1 MDAIWQGLSGIFE
14 VALIAGLGFFLAKKG
29 WFWEN
34 AAKDLTRLTMTVAL
48 PPLMI
53 HSLYANFTHDA
64 LLAAAPDLVLP
75 FVSIFASYLAGHVLA
90 SLLHISKG
98 RRGIFI
104 CTCCIANAIFIGVPV
119 NVALFGEASVP
130 SCMLYYLANT
140 TMFWALGAYLII
152 RDAGGEHRFTLKE
165 MLLKLRT
172 PPLMGF
178 AAGVI
183 LLLANVP
190 IPHFAMAAMKYVGG
204 MATPMALMVI
214 GIQMSR
220 IPFSS
225 IHFDKDLV
233 GGDGRPFPSGTA
245 LPLPASPRH
254 SYFRDV
260 IQGLSHAGGDAGDDE
275 YDNSRDRSRG
285 GCGVL
290 DDGQLRLACPRCILC
305 AVLYVYALVRRAAP
319 IRN

>member
-1 MDAIWQGLSGIFE
+1 
-14 VALIAGLGFFLAKKG
+14 
-29 WFWEN
+29 
-34 AAKDLTRLTMTVAL
+34 MTVAL

-64 LLAAAPDLVLP
+64 LIAAAPDLVLP
-75 FVSIFASYLAGHVLA
+75 FVSIFVAYLAGHVLA

-183 LLLANVP
+183 LLLLNVP

-220 IPFSS
+220 IPLSS

-233 GGDGRPFPSGTA
+233 GAMAGRFLLAPLCLFLLLPVIPVSEMSSKVFLMQAGMPAMTNMTILATAVGADAEYSTTVNCVSLVLGVFFVPF
-245 LPLPASPRH
+245 
-254 SYFRDV
+254 YMYM
-260 IQGLSHAGGDAGDDE
+260 LS
-275 YDNSRDRSRG
+275 
-285 GCGVL
+285 
-290 DDGQLRLACPRCILC
+290 
-305 AVLYVYALVRRAAP
+305 
-319 IRN
+319 

>member
-14 VALIAGLGFFLAKKG
+14 VVLIAGLGFFLAKKG

-75 FVSIFASYLAGHVLA
+75 FVSIFVAYLAGHVLA

-152 RDAGGEHRFTLKE
+152 RDAGGEHHFTLKE

-220 IPFSS
+220 IPLSS

-233 GGDGRPFPSGTA
+233 GAMAGRFLLAPLCLFLLLPVIPVSEMSSKVFLMQAGMPAMTNMTILATAVGADAEYSTTVNCVSLALGVFFVPF
-245 LPLPASPRH
+245 
-254 SYFRDV
+254 YMYM
-260 IQGLSHAGGDAGDDE
+260 LS
-275 YDNSRDRSRG
+275 
-285 GCGVL
+285 
-290 DDGQLRLACPRCILC
+290 
-305 AVLYVYALVRRAAP
+305 
-319 IRN
+319 

>member
-64 LLAAAPDLVLP
+64 LLEAAPDLVLP

-190 IPHFAMAAMKYVGG
+190 IPHFAMAGRFLLAPLCLFLLLPVIPVSEMSSKVFLMQAGMPAMTNMTILATAVGADAEYSTTVNCVSLVLG
-204 MATPMALMVI
+204 VFFV
-214 GIQMSR
+214 
-220 IPFSS
+220 PF
-225 IHFDKDLV
+225 
-233 GGDGRPFPSGTA
+233 
-245 LPLPASPRH
+245 
-254 SYFRDV
+254 YMYM
-260 IQGLSHAGGDAGDDE
+260 LS
-275 YDNSRDRSRG
+275 
-285 GCGVL
+285 
-290 DDGQLRLACPRCILC
+290 
-305 AVLYVYALVRRAAP
+305 
-319 IRN
+319 

>member
-1 MDAIWQGLSGIFE
+1 
-14 VALIAGLGFFLAKKG
+14 
-29 WFWEN
+29 
-34 AAKDLTRLTMTVAL
+34 MTVAL

-64 LLAAAPDLVLP
+64 LIAAAPDLVLP

-90 SLLHISKG
+90 CLLHISKG

-119 NVALFGEASVP
+119 NVALFGEVSVP

-152 RDAGGEHRFTLKE
+152 RDAGGQHHFTLKE

-183 LLLANVP
+183 LLLVNVP

-214 GIQMSR
+214 GIQMSQ
-220 IPFSS
+220 IPLSS
-225 IHFDKDLV
+225 IHFYKDLV
-233 GGDGRPFPSGTA
+233 GAMAGRFLLAPFCLFLLLPVIPVSEMSSKVFLMQAGMPAMTNMTILATA
-245 LPLPASPRH
+245 VGADAEYSTTVNCVSLALGVFFVPF
-254 SYFRDV
+254 YMYM
-260 IQGLSHAGGDAGDDE
+260 LS
-275 YDNSRDRSRG
+275 
-285 GCGVL
+285 
-290 DDGQLRLACPRCILC
+290 
-305 AVLYVYALVRRAAP
+305 
-319 IRN
+319 

>member
-1 MDAIWQGLSGIFE
+1 M
-14 VALIAGLGFFLAKKG
+14 AGLGFFLAKKG

-34 AAKDLTRLTMTVAL
+34 AAKNLTKRTMTVAL

-64 LLAAAPDLVLP
+64 LIASAPDLVLP

-90 SLLHISKG
+90 SVLHISKG

-152 RDAGGEHRFTLKE
+152 RAAGGDHRFTPRE

-183 LLLANVP
+183 LLLVNVP

-214 GIQMSR
+214 GIQMSQ
-220 IPFSS
+220 IPLSS

-233 GGDGRPFPSGTA
+233 GGDGGPFPSGTA
-245 LPLPASPRH
+245 LPLPASSRH
-254 SYFRDV
+254 SGFRDV
-260 IQGLSHAGGDAGDDE
+260 FQGLSHAGGDAGDDE
-275 YDNSRDRSRG
+275 YDDPRDCGRS

-290 DDGQLRLACPRCILC
+290 DDGELRLARFGRILR
-305 AVLYVYALVRRAAP
+305 AVLHVYAGVRGLRQLEM
-319 IRN
+319 RN

>member
-14 VALIAGLGFFLAKKG
+14 V
-29 WFWEN
+29 
-34 AAKDLTRLTMTVAL
+34 V
-48 PPLMI
+48 LM
-53 HSLYANFTHDA
+53 
-64 LLAAAPDLVLP
+64 AAPDLVLP

-90 SLLHISKG
+90 SVLHISKG

-152 RDAGGEHRFTLKE
+152 WAAGGDHRFTPRE

-183 LLLANVP
+183 LLLVNVP

-214 GIQMSR
+214 GIQMSQ
-220 IPFSS
+220 IPLSS

-233 GGDGRPFPSGTA
+233 GGDGGPFPSGTA
-245 LPLPASPRH
+245 LPLPASSRH
-254 SYFRDV
+254 SGFRDV
-260 IQGLSHAGGDAGDDE
+260 FQGLSHAGGDAGDDE
-275 YDNSRDRSRG
+275 YDDPRDCGRS

-290 DDGQLRLACPRCILC
+290 DDGELRLARFGRILR
-305 AVLYVYALVRRAAP
+305 AVLHVYAGVRGLRQLEM
-319 IRN
+319 RN

>member
-152 RDAGGEHRFTLKE
+152 RDAGGDHHFTPRE
-165 MLLKLRT
+165 MQ
-172 PPLMGF
+172 
-178 AAGVI
+178 
-183 LLLANVP
+183 
-190 IPHFAMAAMKYVGG
+190 YVGG

-214 GIQMSR
+214 GIQMSQ

-233 GGDGRPFPSGTA
+233 GAMAGRFLLAPLCLFLLLPFIPVSEMSSKVFLMQAGMPAMTNMTILATA
-245 LPLPASPRH
+245 VGADAEYSATVNCVSLVLGVFFVPF
-254 SYFRDV
+254 YMYM
-260 IQGLSHAGGDAGDDE
+260 LS
-275 YDNSRDRSRG
+275 
-285 GCGVL
+285 
-290 DDGQLRLACPRCILC
+290 
-305 AVLYVYALVRRAAP
+305 
-319 IRN
+319 

>member
-14 VALIAGLGFFLAKKG
+14 VVLIAGLGFFLAKKG

-64 LLAAAPDLVLP
+64 LLEAAPDLVLP
-75 FVSIFASYLAGHVLA
+75 FVSIFVAYLAGHVLA

-152 RDAGGEHRFTLKE
+152 RDAGGEHHFTLKE

-172 PPLMGF
+172 PP
-178 AAGVI
+178 
-183 LLLANVP
+183 
-190 IPHFAMAAMKYVGG
+190 
-204 MATPMALMVI
+204 
-214 GIQMSR
+214 
-220 IPFSS
+220 
-225 IHFDKDLV
+225 
-233 GGDGRPFPSGTA
+233 
-245 LPLPASPRH
+245 
-254 SYFRDV
+254 
-260 IQGLSHAGGDAGDDE
+260 
-275 YDNSRDRSRG
+275 DRKS
-285 GCGVL
+285 V
-290 DDGQLRLACPRCILC
+290 
-305 AVLYVYALVRRAAP
+305 V
-319 IRN
+319 

>member
-14 VALIAGLGFFLAKKG
+14 VVLMAGLGFFGAKKG

-34 AAKDLTRLTMTVAL
+34 AAKDLTKLTMTVAL

-64 LLAAAPDLVLP
+64 LLEAAPDLVLP

-152 RDAGGEHRFTLKE
+152 RDAGGG
-165 MLLKLRT
+165 T
-172 PPLMGF
+172 PFHAERDALEASHS
-178 AAGVI
+178 AAHGI
-183 LLLANVP
+183 RGGRHPAP
-190 IPHFAMAAMKYVGG
+190 CECPH
-204 MATPMALMVI
+204 PALC
-214 GIQMSR
+214 
-220 IPFSS
+220 
-225 IHFDKDLV
+225 
-233 GGDGRPFPSGTA
+233 DGSDEVCG
-245 LPLPASPRH
+245 RH
-254 SYFRDV
+254 
-260 IQGLSHAGGDAGDDE
+260 GDADGAHGHRYPDE
-275 YDNSRDRSRG
+275 PDPAFLHPFR
-285 GCGVL
+285 
-290 DDGQLRLACPRCILC
+290 
-305 AVLYVYALVRRAAP
+305 
-319 IRN
+319 

>member
-1 MDAIWQGLSGIFE
+1 MDAILQGLSGIFE
-14 VALIAGLGFFLAKKG
+14 VVLMAGLGFFLAKKG

-34 AAKDLTRLTMTVAL
+34 AAKNLTKLTMTVAL

-64 LLAAAPDLVLP
+64 LIAAAPDLVLP

-90 SLLHISKG
+90 SVLHISKG

-119 NVALFGEASVP
+119 NVALFGEASVS

-152 RDAGGEHRFTLKE
+152 RAAGGDHHFTPRE

-178 AAGVI
+178 EAGVI
-183 LLLANVP
+183 LLLVNVP

-214 GIQMSR
+214 GIQMSQ
-220 IPFSS
+220 IPLSS

-233 GGDGRPFPSGTA
+233 GAMAGRFLLAPLCLFLLLPVIPVSEISSKVFLMQAGMPAMTNMTILATAVGADAEYSTTVNCVSLALGVFFVPF
-245 LPLPASPRH
+245 
-254 SYFRDV
+254 YM
-260 IQGLSHAGGDAGDDE
+260 
-275 YDNSRDRSRG
+275 YM
-285 GCGVL
+285 
-290 DDGQLRLACPRCILC
+290 LA
-305 AVLYVYALVRRAAP
+305 
-319 IRN
+319 